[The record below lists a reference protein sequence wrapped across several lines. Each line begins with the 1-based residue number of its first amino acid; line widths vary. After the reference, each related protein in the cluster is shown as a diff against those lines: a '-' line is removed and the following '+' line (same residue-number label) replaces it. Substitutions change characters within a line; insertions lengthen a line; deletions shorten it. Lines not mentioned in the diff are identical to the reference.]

1 MRVLGRTLPLGAALV
16 IMYALSRVLSTG
28 LLLLAWA
35 IPHHHPHAYL
45 EPGPGFPGF
54 LTSWDALWYRQIAL
68 HGYPQHLPLFPNG
81 DVSYNAWAFF
91 PVYPAIVRGVM
102 TVTTLPFE
110 IAGPLVST
118 IAGGAAVFAVHR
130 VVRMRFGTRAAWWA
144 AVFFA
149 FGPMSWILQ
158 LAYAESLFLF
168 LLFCAIAAMMR
179 RRYLV
184 MIPFAVLASFTH
196 PGALA
201 LGAALVIKAIVRLAR
216 RQPIGARHWAGAL
229 SAIVVVLAAGVAWPL
244 IAAGVTGDP
253 SAYFDTEFAWWQDFI
268 GRTLLIPFTPAFV
281 LYQRLLG
288 VWGVVL
294 VAAVLIAFAALMVS
308 RTGRRLGTDLWAFVF
323 SYVGYLAAVFLPT
336 QSLIRLLMPLSPLFG
351 HPFFTGSPRRRWI
364 SFALGV
370 ALQLPAIELLWVA
383 FPP

>member
-1 MRVLGRTLPLGAALV
+1 MLGRSVPLWAALLV
-16 IMYALSRVLSTG
+16 MYALSRVLSTG

-35 IPHHHPHAYL
+35 TPHHRPHAYL
-45 EPGPGFPGF
+45 EPGPGFLGF
-54 LTSWDALWYRQIAL
+54 LNSWDALWYRQVAL
-68 HGYPQHLPLFPNG
+68 HGYPQQLPLFANG
-81 DVSYNAWAFF
+81 DVSYNVWAFF
-91 PVYPAIVRGVM
+91 PVYPAVVRGVM

-118 IAGGAAVFAVHR
+118 LAGGAAVFALHR
-130 VVRMRFGTRAAWWA
+130 VVRMRFGRRAAWWA
-144 AVFFA
+144 SVFFA

-179 RRYLV
+179 RRYVV

-216 RQPIGARHWAGAL
+216 RQPIRAQHWAA
-229 SAIVVVLAAGVAWPL
+229 AITATFVVVAAGVAWPL

-281 LYQRLLG
+281 LYGRLLG
-288 VWGVVL
+288 VWGVVM
-294 VAAVLIAFAALMVS
+294 VAAVLAAFATVMVS
-308 RTGRRLGTDLWAFVF
+308 RAGRRLGTDLWAFVF

-336 QSLIRLLMPLSPLFG
+336 QSLIRLLLPLSPLFG
-351 HPFFTGSPRRRWI
+351 HPVFTGTRTRRWV
-364 SFALGV
+364 SVTLGV
-370 ALQLPAIELLWVA
+370 ALQLPAIELLWVV